1 MITFGQNNHVVNTF
15 LLDSEFLLYSVYH
28 YSENLPQKEMPSDT
42 GWLQNNIM
50 KTLKFNHQ

>member
-42 GWLQNNIM
+42 G
-50 KTLKFNHQ
+50 